1 VISILK
7 YAWRPNFTFLKD
19 RKCIELMISNNTDFI
34 SFKKIEK
41 IFQKNVKFGLQAF
54 FFNME
59 ITLTGI
65 GILNPEN

>member
-1 VISILK
+1 
-7 YAWRPNFTFLKD
+7 
-19 RKCIELMISNNTDFI
+19 MISNNTDFI

-59 ITLTGI
+59 ITLNGI